1 MLSSIRCIR
10 NNDLLKEQKREG
22 MTILWTK
29 MSIWTISNYLKLF
42 CITDTFY
49 FSFTIVIAVKT
60 TFAKSGEYYLQ
71 ENIPLKFL

>member
-1 MLSSIRCIR
+1 
-10 NNDLLKEQKREG
+10 

-42 CITDTFY
+42 GITDTFY

-60 TFAKSGEYYLQ
+60 TFAKSGEYYLE
-71 ENIPLKFL
+71 ENMPLKFL